1 MGEAVKIEQCSPL
14 YETEPWGVTD
24 QPSFLNQVVVG
35 RTMLDPH
42 SLLVYIKRIEG
53 DMGREQDALRWG
65 PRLIDID
72 IVFYDD
78 LVMASSELTI
88 PHPRLEGRTFVLA
101 PLVDLD
107 PDYVHPQLE
116 VTVSDLLAQCDPSTA
131 TRVSEETDI
140 IEREEADMA
149 FATVAIDAQS
159 VTPPPLSAAPPLH
172 LSQPPPDPN
181 VVFHPSSGFW

>member
-1 MGEAVKIEQCSPL
+1 
-14 YETEPWGVTD
+14 
-24 QPSFLNQVVVG
+24 
-35 RTMLDPH
+35 MLDPH

-116 VTVSDLLAQCDPSTA
+116 VTVSDLLAQCDLSTA

-149 FATVAIDAQS
+149 VATVAIEEWIETPSRSLPRHRQAQS
-159 VTPPPLSAAPPLH
+159 PPLH
-172 LSQPPPDPN
+172 LSHPPPDPN
-181 VVFHPSSGFW
+181 VAFHPSSGFW